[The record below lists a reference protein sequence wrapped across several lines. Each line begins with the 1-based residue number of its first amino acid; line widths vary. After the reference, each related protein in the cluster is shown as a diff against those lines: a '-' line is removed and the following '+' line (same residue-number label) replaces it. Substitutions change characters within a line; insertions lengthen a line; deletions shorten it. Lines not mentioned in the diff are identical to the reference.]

1 MSKSR
6 KESLA
11 QYVRRIVKQKGLK
24 LREIEEK
31 SGGEITNGYI
41 SSIMSGNVTNLT
53 VEKIAA
59 LAVGMGVD
67 GREIFSAAYGEPT
80 HLKGAPRSSDRMDAM
95 VLLETMQSVVFNP
108 QLMDIL
114 QELMHLPS
122 ERQAK
127 VLRYVK
133 DLSESERKSK
143 RKRRLT

>member
-6 KESLA
+6 KENLA
-11 QYVRRIVKQKGLK
+11 QYVKRVVKQKGLK

-67 GREIFSAAYGEPT
+67 GREIFAAAYGEPT
-80 HLKGAPRSSDRMDAM
+80 HLKGAPRSSNKMDAM
-95 VLLETMQSVVFNP
+95 VLLETMQSIVFNP

-114 QELMHLPS
+114 QELIHLSS

-127 VLRYVK
+127 VFRYVK

-143 RKRRLT
+143 RKRRST